1 MTIFCILAAP
11 CPREITN
18 SGEIERWP
26 SGLRRTLGKR
36 VFPRGN
42 RGFESL
48 PLCKKKLKSLT
59 NKLEIAK
66 PKIQ

>member
-18 SGEIERWP
+18 SGELERWP
-26 SGLRRTLGKR
+26 SGLRRTPGKR
-36 VFPRGN
+36 VSPRGD

-48 PLCKKKLKSLT
+48 PLRKTLKSLYI
-59 NKLEIAK
+59 NQKIAK